1 MTTAPVGCLDGEQAI
16 RDALAAGPTPGPWIA
31 EINSIGTHVFS
42 AAAADV
48 YPRNIADLIIPF
60 WAATD
65 PDDQHGVRTRVQADT
80 RYIAACN
87 PESMRALLAELDRL
101 RSASRQ
107 EGWQPIADAPEDV
120 LLVVGW
126 LDAEDE
132 EHPERHDFDYLE
144 DGIWQKHS
152 ENVEYFQVCAPAG
165 SRGPREQAPYTHFM
179 PVGSIPAAPHQAQ
192 EAQGDRHGG

>member
-48 YPRNIADLIIPF
+48 YPRNIADLTIPF

-80 RYIAACN
+80 RYIAACH
-87 PESMRALLAELDRL
+87 PKTMRALLAELDRL

-107 EGWQPIADAPEDV
+107 EGSTANRLLIDALDRYLRQDETAADIDNGV
-120 LLVVGW
+120 YRQG
-126 LDAEDE
+126 
-132 EHPERHDFDYLE
+132 
-144 DGIWQKHS
+144 
-152 ENVEYFQVCAPAG
+152 VEAMKVALA
-165 SRGPREQAPYTHFM
+165 
-179 PVGSIPAAPHQAQ
+179 AAPQQAQ
-192 EAQGDRHGG
+192 EAQGDSK